1 MRNVNERKVEERREL
16 TERVQ
21 RVKELVNVEAVELD
35 EARDLFG

>member
-1 MRNVNERKVEERREL
+1 MRKVNEREVKERREL

-21 RVKELVNVEAVELD
+21 RVEELVDIKAVELD